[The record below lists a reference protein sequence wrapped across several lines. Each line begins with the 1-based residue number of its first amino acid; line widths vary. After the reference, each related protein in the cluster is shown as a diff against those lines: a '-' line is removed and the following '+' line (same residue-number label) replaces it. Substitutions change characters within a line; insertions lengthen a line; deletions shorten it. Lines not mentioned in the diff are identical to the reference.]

1 MVLLTFAIIL
11 VIALIISLISY
22 VIKEFKKPKG
32 ERFDVKGQINQK
44 INTLKNLNK
53 QKVKNF
59 LFGTNFRRGWLPSAV
74 VYVLLIS
81 IGFVYLYPVL
91 YMISNSFKSLNDIVN
106 PSVSWVPTQFYLDN
120 FSRAF
125 RVLNF
130 FKVLLKSLPVTLLPA
145 VLQTGICSVIGYGF
159 AKFEFKGKFVVLV
172 LVILAFII
180 PSQIYMIPKYVL
192 FYDMG
197 FFAKGK
203 ENMQFLTIALP
214 ALLGQGLNSSIFIL
228 IFYQFF
234 KMIPY
239 SLNEAA
245 EIDGCGPYRT
255 FFTIGVPLAGPA
267 FLICFL
273 FGFVWYWNE
282 TYFLS
287 MFAPEFPNLQIKLS
301 YFVSEYTELYKD
313 DQMLKLNE
321 GVRLAATLLI
331 LLPMLII
338 YLFLQKWFVE
348 GIERSGITGE

>member
-1 MVLLTFAIIL
+1 MYLLTFAIIL
-11 VIALIISLISY
+11 VIALVISLIGY
-22 VIKEFKKPKG
+22 VIREFKKPKG
-32 ERFDVKGQINQK
+32 ERFDIKGQINNK
-44 INTLKNLNK
+44 INSLKHLNK

-59 LFGTNFRRGWLPSAV
+59 FLGTNFKRGWLASAV
-74 VYVLLIS
+74 VYILLIS
-81 IGFVYLYPVL
+81 IGFIYLYPIL
-91 YMISNSFKSLNDIVN
+91 YMISNSFKDVNDIVN
-106 PSVSWVPTQFYLDN
+106 SSVNWVPTQFYLDN
-120 FSRAF
+120 FKRS
-125 RVLNF
+125 
-130 FKVLLKSLPVTLLPA
+130 FKVLNYFKILFKSLPVTLLPA
-145 VLQTGICSVIGYGF
+145 ILQTGICSVIGYGF
-159 AKFEFKGKFVVLV
+159 AKFEFKGKMLVLV

-180 PSQIYMIPKYVL
+180 PSQIYMIPKYGL
-192 FYDMG
+192 YYRMG
-197 FFAKGK
+197 FFEKGR
-203 ENMQFLTIALP
+203 ENLQFLTIALP
-214 ALLGQGLNSSIFIL
+214 ALFGQGLNSSIFIL

-287 MFAPEFPNLQIKLS
+287 MFAPEYPNLQIKLS
-301 YFVSEYTELYKD
+301 YFIAEYSDLYKD
-313 DQMLKLNE
+313 EQMLKLNE

>member
-1 MVLLTFAIIL
+1 MVLLTFAIIF
-11 VIALIISLISY
+11 VIALIFSLIGY
-22 VIKEFKKPKG
+22 VFREFKKPKG
-32 ERFDVKGQINQK
+32 ERFDIKGSINRK
-44 INTLKNLNK
+44 IYALKHLNK

-59 LFGTNFRRGWLPSAV
+59 FLGTNFSRGWLTSAV

-91 YMISNSFKSLNDIVN
+91 YMVSNSFKSLNDLVN
-106 PSVSWVPTQFYLDN
+106 PSVSWVPTELYFDN
-120 FSRAF
+120 FKRAF
-125 RVLNF
+125 KVLDF
-130 FKVLLKSLPVTLLPA
+130 FKILLKSLPVTLLPA
-145 VLQTGICSVIGYGF
+145 VLQTLVCSVIGYGF
-159 AKFEFKGKFVVLV
+159 SKFEFKGKFIVLI

-180 PSQIYMIPKYVL
+180 PSQVYMIPKYVL

-197 FFAKGK
+197 FFEKGR
-203 ENMQFLTIALP
+203 EGMQFLTIALP
-214 ALLGQGLNSSIFIL
+214 ALFGQGLNSSIFVL

-255 FFTIGVPLAGPA
+255 FFTIGIPLAGPA

-287 MFAPEFPNLQIKLS
+287 MFAPEYPNLQIKLS
-301 YFVSEYTELYKD
+301 YFVSEYKEMFKD
-313 DQMLKLNE
+313 EQMLKLNE
-321 GVRLAATLLI
+321 GVRLSATLLI
-331 LLPMLII
+331 LLPMLIM